1 LKYEGRL
8 FRPPS
13 EAKSLII
20 QITIGCSHN
29 RCTFCSMYKEK
40 KFRIRDIEEIRND
53 LNECRKKYT
62 SVGRI
67 FLADGN
73 GLSVSNADL
82 ELILKE
88 INDIFP
94 ECKRV
99 GIYGAPKDILRKTDK
114 EISKLKELGLGI
126 IYLGIESG
134 SDKVLSQVKKGVT
147 AKEMIEA
154 GKKVVKSG
162 IILSTMIISGLG
174 GKALFKEH
182 AIESAKVVSAINP
195 NFVALL
201 TLLVEPN
208 TEIYDDINS
217 GKIKLLTAK
226 EVLDETEIF
235 IKNIDVDKCV
245 FRSNHASNYI
255 SLGGELPEDKELLL
269 DLIKEA
275 KNEEYDLKEEFFR
288 RL

>member
-1 LKYEGRL
+1 MKYEGRL

-53 LNECRKKYT
+53 LNECRKRYT

-255 SLGGELPEDKELLL
+255 SLAGKLPEDKELLL

>member
-53 LNECRKKYT
+53 LNECRKRYT

-255 SLGGELPEDKELLL
+255 SLAGKLPEDKELLL

>member
-1 LKYEGRL
+1 MKYEGRL

-217 GKIKLLTAK
+217 GKIKLLTSK

-255 SLGGELPEDKELLL
+255 SLAGKLPEDKELLL

>member
-1 LKYEGRL
+1 
-8 FRPPS
+8 
-13 EAKSLII
+13 
-20 QITIGCSHN
+20 
-29 RCTFCSMYKEK
+29 MYKEK

-182 AIESAKVVSAINP
+182 AIESAKVISAINP

-217 GKIKLLTAK
+217 GKIKLLTSK

-255 SLGGELPEDKELLL
+255 SLAGKLPEDKELLL

>member
-217 GKIKLLTAK
+217 GKIKLLTSK

-255 SLGGELPEDKELLL
+255 SLAGKLPEDKELLL

>member
-53 LNECRKKYT
+53 LNECRKRYT

>member
-1 LKYEGRL
+1 MKYEGRL

-53 LNECRKKYT
+53 LNECRKRYT

-162 IILSTMIISGLG
+162 MILSTMIISGLG

-182 AIESAKVVSAINP
+182 AIESAKVISAINP

-217 GKIKLLTAK
+217 GKIKLLTSK

>member
-1 LKYEGRL
+1 MKYEGRL

-53 LNECRKKYT
+53 LNECRKRYT

>member
-1 LKYEGRL
+1 MKYEGRL

-53 LNECRKKYT
+53 LNECRKRYT

-255 SLGGELPEDKELLL
+255 SLGGELPKDKELLL